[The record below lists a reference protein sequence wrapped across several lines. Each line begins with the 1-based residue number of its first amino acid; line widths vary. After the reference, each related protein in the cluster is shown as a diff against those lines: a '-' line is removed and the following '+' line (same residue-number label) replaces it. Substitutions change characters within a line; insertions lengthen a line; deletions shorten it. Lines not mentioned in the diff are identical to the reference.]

1 MAKRGFLS
9 RHGIVRNAIRED
21 LVQFAV
27 PAFVVFLAGL
37 VVSVGDGY
45 DGLVPVL
52 WNFGTQ
58 PGSLSLSAPNIVG
71 LVLFVGGLTTALVA
85 VGTLRRFYS
94 STLVTR
100 EDHQLI
106 THGVY
111 RFTRHPIYF
120 GVIVVC
126 MGVPVYASSWFGFAT
141 MSLFWSHR
149 GLYGRT
155 SVCFKLVWLRDHVSS
170 DSDLLQQ
177 NQDRGENVDRKIRRC
192 VPDVSGD
199 YEQTDSLHLLR

>member
-141 MSLFWSHR
+141 MSVLIPIFFNR
-149 GLYGRT
+149 IRIEERMLTEKFGDAYRT
-155 SVCFKLVWLRDHVSS
+155 YQETTSKL
-170 DSDLLQQ
+170 
-177 NQDRGENVDRKIRRC
+177 I
-192 VPDVSGD
+192 PFI
-199 YEQTDSLHLLR
+199 Y